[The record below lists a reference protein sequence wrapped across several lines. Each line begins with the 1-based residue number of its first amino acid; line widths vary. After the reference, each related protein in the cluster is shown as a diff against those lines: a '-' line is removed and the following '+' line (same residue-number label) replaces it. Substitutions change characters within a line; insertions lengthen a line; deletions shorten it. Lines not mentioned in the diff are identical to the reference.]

1 MYNLFQS
8 SQCQK
13 VSFQKLNK
21 LKNLINAIDGINE
34 WKKQNYS
41 MQ

>member
-21 LKNLINAIDGINE
+21 LKNLINGELKNRYI
-34 WKKQNYS
+34 QL
-41 MQ
+41 